1 MISPDNT
8 TEAYVFQPGES
19 ATLLETDNKEWV
31 SIGNE
36 SGEVFWFQISNYSEI
51 LGQDEKAY
59 AYDFFEGLNMA
70 D

>member
-1 MISPDNT
+1 MTSPDDT
-8 TEAYVFQPGES
+8 TEAYVFKPGDS

-31 SIGNE
+31 SIGND
-36 SGEVFWFQISNYSEI
+36 SGEVFWFQINNYSEI

-59 AYDFFEGLNMA
+59 AYDYFEGLNMA